1 MGFVGDVVGG
11 LFGLDKPSAQQ
22 PAPKYFIDPE
32 RAKQIAAARA
42 KALKMQVFGAK
53 RQMKIDLEG

>member
-1 MGFVGDVVGG
+1 MGFVRGMLGMDR
-11 LFGLDKPSAQQ
+11 KSQHSQA
-22 PAPKYFIDPE
+22 APEYFIDPE

-42 KALKMQVFGAK
+42 KALRMQIFGAK